1 MMTIALSII
10 AWGLA
15 LAAFLPAGLLFVQTM
30 GAFLPR
36 RAARAAGTAADQ
48 PEYSTAV
55 VIPAHNE
62 GPHIAATIADARAA
76 LRDGD
81 RLIVVAD
88 NCTDDTAVIAEQLGA
103 EVIVRHDPS
112 LRGKGYALQY
122 AIDHLRAA
130 PPECVVFFD
139 ADCRFAPD
147 AVKTLAG
154 AACAQGRPAQALY
167 IMQAPENAPA
177 RLSVAAFAWLMIN
190 RVRMTG
196 LYNLADVTRFTG
208 SGMAAPWA
216 VISQIDLAT
225 GAITED
231 LLVTFKMTEAGAPP
245 MLSGEVEVTSR
256 FPEADEA
263 SVTQRA
269 RWEHGSLALLSQI
282 AGPALWRGLVKADAR
297 RVMLALD
304 LMIPPLMMLALLI
317 AAAVLLTGAL
327 WPLIGAGPLL
337 AALVAAALF
346 AVSVAAGWLSCG
358 RSVLPVSQLGA
369 IIPFM
374 LEKFRIYGTRGRASS
389 KTWTRTKRQGEDE

>member
-1 MMTIALSII
+1 MIAIALSII

-15 LAAFLPAGLLFVQTM
+15 LAALLPASLLFAQTA
-30 GAFLPR
+30 GSFLPR
-36 RAARAAGTAADQ
+36 RVRKSAPQAQGSTAA
-48 PEYSTAV
+48 

-62 GPHIAATIADARAA
+62 GPHISATVRDARAA
-76 LRDGD
+76 LREGD

-88 NCTDDTAVIAEQLGA
+88 NCTDDTAAIAEGLGA
-103 EVIVRHDPS
+103 EVIVRHDPHR
-112 LRGKGYALQY
+112 RGKGYALQF
-122 AIDHLRAA
+122 AVDHLRAS
-130 PPECVVFFD
+130 PPDCVVFFD

-147 AVKTLAG
+147 AVRKLSAAALAE
-154 AACAQGRPAQALY
+154 GRPAQALY
-167 IMQAPENAPA
+167 LMRAPENAAP

-208 SGMAAPWA
+208 SGMAAPWG
-216 VISQIDLAT
+216 VISNIDLAT

-245 MLSGEVEVTSR
+245 MLSGDVEVTSR

-269 RWEHGSLALLSQI
+269 RWEHGSLALLSRI
-282 AGPALWRGLVKADAR
+282 AGPALLGGLVKLDPR

-304 LMIPPLMMLALLI
+304 LMIPPLVMFALLI
-317 AAAVLLTGAL
+317 AAAVLLGGAL
-327 WPLIGAGPLL
+327 WPFAGAGPLL
-337 AALVAAALF
+337 AALLAAALF
-346 AVSVAAGWLSCG
+346 AVSIVAGWLSCG
-358 RSVLPVSQLGA
+358 RAVLPASQLGA
-369 IIPFM
+369 IVPFI